1 MKKLN
6 SIEKVRQQIDLI
18 DSDILDLIVKR
29 HALVIE
35 AVKLKRRDQI
45 IDKTRIKKIIRSL
58 KEVAKKKG
66 LPPYLVET
74 VWMEMIN
81 GFIKFEEESFD
92 EIHNNKN

>member
-58 KEVAKKKG
+58 KEVAKKKRF
-66 LPPYLVET
+66 T
-74 VWMEMIN
+74 AI
-81 GFIKFEEESFD
+81 SC
-92 EIHNNKN
+92 